1 MAGINHNSFLLY
13 GDKKSLVDICTDEQ
27 AGQLFK
33 AIFAFACDGEE
44 LETEDRV
51 LAIAYSVF
59 RDMIKLNDEKYTI
72 KCNTYAEN
80 GRKGGLATAAKR
92 QQMLANASDRLANSS
107 DCLATASDC
116 LASGQRNIADNDND
130 NVTDNVTDNENENV
144 NGNDTSSCSELFNS
158 SEPPKDEHTERI
170 EPVDGFSKWFEEFG
184 AELQDSSEPPEIVPD
199 VPGIILNDGSDWYP
213 TIEDVKGWE
222 DLYPGV
228 DVKREFAKMREWC
241 INNPKK
247 RKTKTG
253 ARKFVSTWLDREQN
267 RVGSRQPQKDK
278 YTQRIEDVDNWG
290 SSFFDQMQDW

>member
-1 MAGINHNSFLLY
+1 MGESRAILLFKEHR
-13 GDKKSLVDICTDEQ
+13 DIVDACTDEQ

-44 LETEDRV
+44 LDTDDQIMK
-51 LAIAYSVF
+51 AFYSVF
-59 RDMIKLNDEKYTI
+59 RNSIIRANDKYEET
-72 KCNTYAEN
+72 CRQNAEN

-92 QQMLANASDRLANSS
+92 QQMLANASDRLENV
-107 DCLATASDC
+107 ATASDR
-116 LASGQRNIADNDND
+116 LANASEAKRGLAKPS
-130 NVTDNVTDNENENV
+130 E
-144 NGNDTSSCSELFNS
+144 SSESSEIEIEVKKEIEKETEKESEREIEKDSHCSELS
-158 SEPPKDEHTERI
+158 S
-170 EPVDGFSKWFEEFG
+170 
-184 AELQDSSEPPEIVPD
+184 SSEPPEIVPD

>member
-27 AGQLFK
+27 AGKLIK

-44 LETEDRV
+44 LETDDRV

-144 NGNDTSSCSELFNS
+144 NGNENDTSFCSELQ
-158 SEPPKDEHTERI
+158 
-170 EPVDGFSKWFEEFG
+170 G
-184 AELQDSSEPPEIVPD
+184 SSEPPEIVPD
-199 VPGIILNDGSDWYP
+199 ITPIILNDGSDWYP
-213 TIEDVKGWE
+213 SVEDVATWE
-222 DLYPGV
+222 TLYPGV
-228 DVKREFAKMREWC
+228 DVKRELARMREWC
-241 INNPKK
+241 VNNPQK

-253 ARKFVSTWLDREQN
+253 ARRFVSTWLDKEQN

-290 SSFFDQMQDW
+290 SSFFDQLKDW